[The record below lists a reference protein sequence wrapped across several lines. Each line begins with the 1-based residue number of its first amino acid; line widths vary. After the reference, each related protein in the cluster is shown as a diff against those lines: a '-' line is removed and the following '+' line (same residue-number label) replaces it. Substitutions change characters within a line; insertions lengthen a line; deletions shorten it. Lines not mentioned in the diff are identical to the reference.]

1 MVKSVLNKK
10 GNSLLGRSILY
21 GLPRMS
27 TSIVIGFA
35 DFALFSLYKLAYIDS
50 AFLIGIALA
59 LGKITI
65 AISQFLFGWISD
77 VKYTKWGRR
86 KPFLI
91 LLSPLL
97 SFSFFFLLLP
107 NLVIDINSQNSTFIW
122 LLVWNIL
129 FNISYGITTPY
140 GSWMAE
146 QFTSDERPFA
156 SQYNNIF
163 ALIGSA
169 CMSIF
174 SFIILTDTVKKIKIE
189 PTLIPS
195 DFLFA
200 VIIFSI
206 LPTQLFLIAA
216 IVIPTEP
223 HFKIRSNMIENL
235 KVIVK
240 NKNFILV
247 TLMQGIASIAFI
259 MIGQTVLQYTEIVL
273 KFEDTDYYIVAGL
286 MVIGILGFIFLWRKR
301 IQKIGKKKSLLYI
314 FLVGIL
320 FLPTTLFGAI
330 RMETYFIFGI
340 LFILGIA
347 ACMGGWFLLPSIIFA
362 DIAEDDEKITG
373 ELKAG
378 IYTGFPSIIL
388 NLFQAFGL
396 FVIGILLDLPKLG
409 LDYSVGYVIWGP
421 IGSLVL
427 IFAYLYSR
435 KFIKIDFDWEELE
448 KIERL

>member
-1 MVKSVLNKK
+1 LVDNISNEK
-10 GNSLLGRSILY
+10 GNGLLGRSILY
-21 GLPRMS
+21 GLPRIS

-50 AFLIGIALA
+50 AFLIGVALA
-59 LGKITI
+59 LGKIII

-77 VKYTKWGRR
+77 AKYTKWGRR

-107 NLVIDINSQNSTFIW
+107 NLVININSQSSTFIW

-146 QFTSDERPFA
+146 QFTSDERPLA

-169 CMSIF
+169 GMSIF
-174 SFIILTDTVKKIKIE
+174 SFIILTDSVEKIKID
-189 PTLIPS
+189 PTIIPS
-195 DFLFA
+195 DFLLA

-235 KVIVK
+235 KVIIK

-273 KFEDTDYYIVAGL
+273 KFEDIDYYIVAGL
-286 MVIGILGFIFLWRKR
+286 MVIGILGFIYLWRKR

-314 FLVGIL
+314 FLIGIL

-330 RMETYFIFGI
+330 RMENYFIFGI
-340 LFILGIA
+340 LFILGLT
-347 ACMGGWFLLPSIIFA
+347 ACMGGWYLLPSIIYA
-362 DIAEDDEKITG
+362 DITEDDEKITG

-378 IYTGFPSIIL
+378 IYAGFPSIIL

-409 LDYSVGYVIWGP
+409 LDYSIGYVIWGP

-427 IFAYLYSR
+427 ILTYLY
-435 KFIKIDFDWEELE
+435 WEESDKKL
-448 KIERL
+448 